1 MRCVRYVLYHTPMG
15 LYYTPEEIARV
26 MRVSRE
32 SVRRKLRLG
41 EIEGVRFG
49 RKWRVPRKEALR
61 LLGEEALEALDREI
75 ETGSTR

>member
-1 MRCVRYVLYHTPMG
+1 MG

-32 SVRRKLRLG
+32 SVRRKLRQG

-61 LLGEEALEALDREI
+61 LLGKEALEALDHEIDRE
-75 ETGSTR
+75 SAK

>member
-1 MRCVRYVLYHTPMG
+1 MG

-32 SVRRKLRLG
+32 SVRRKLRQG

-49 RKWRVPRKEALR
+49 RKWPVHRKEALR

-75 ETGSTR
+75 DRESAK

>member
-1 MRCVRYVLYHTPMG
+1 MG

-26 MRVSRE
+26 MRVSSE

-49 RKWRVPRKEALR
+49 RKWRVPRKEVLR
-61 LLGEEALEALDREI
+61 LLGEEALEALDRQI
-75 ETGSTR
+75 EKGRVR

>member
-1 MRCVRYVLYHTPMG
+1 MG
-15 LYYTPEEIARV
+15 LYYTPEEITRV

-32 SVRRKLRLG
+32 SVRRKLRQG

-75 ETGSTR
+75 DRESAK